1 MSRRLEL
8 GLALALALAVAVAF
22 VAGSRGASAPPLDFR
37 TSSLVS
43 GPQGSRAVYDVLARL
58 RVPVERR
65 RSALFDFARDTTHRA
80 PPAVLL
86 VLDPPRGLYPA
97 ELAQVMRFVR
107 SGGRVV
113 GAGSGGERGVG
124 RIPSGVRAG
133 TIDGGGATR
142 LARGNA
148 GRLGDPPARRR
159 ASGGAR
165 GDGGA
170 VRPAPPGR
178 RDPPPVAPRAPGG
191 AGRRARERR
200 GRRHRSGAHRVRAAP
215 PARPHGSAA
224 PRRTAVLAR
233 GARTRAA
240 QRGGTRRRA
249 PAATA
254 HHPTRRP

>member
-1 MSRRLEL
+1 MRDRS
-8 GLALALALAVAVAF
+8 
-22 VAGSRGASAPPLDFR
+22 GACGGHPAAPDRWAPGGAAAPL
-37 TSSLVS
+37 
-43 GPQGSRAVYDVLARL
+43 
-58 RVPVERR
+58 
-65 RSALFDFARDTTHRA
+65 
-80 PPAVLL
+80 
-86 VLDPPRGLYPA
+86 
-97 ELAQVMRFVR
+97 
-107 SGGRVV
+107 SGGRQRDTRRRPGVFPQPRLAV
-113 GAGSGGERGVG
+113 DRRAVLRGSAADAGAAGERGVG

-133 TIDGGGATR
+133 TIDGGGAAR